1 MIVGAGM
8 VGAACA
14 LYMARAGLDVALLD
28 RGPVAAGTTG
38 AGEGDLLVS
47 DKGPGP
53 ELDLALLSGRL
64 WADLGEELGEAVEY
78 EAKGGVVVAA
88 TPEGLTALETF
99 AAGQRAAGV
108 EAVPVAADQLHSLEP
123 HLAPGLAGAVHYP
136 QDTQVMPALAAAH
149 LVRASG
155 ARLLTGRTVTEVLR
169 GADGAVRGVR
179 TDRGDVHA
187 PAVVNAAGTWGAAV
201 AGLAG
206 VFLPVLPRR
215 GFVLVTEPLPRRVRH
230 KVYAADRPMPATRSS
245 APSAAPAA
253 LPSLGGK
260 KRSYREPVAD
270 ALRAALI
277 AGELRAGEVYSAPT
291 LAARFGV
298 SATPVREAMLDL
310 AKEGLVD
317 TVPNK
322 GFRVTAVSEK
332 QLDEYTHIRSL
343 IEIPTTVQ
351 LATTADP
358 VSLEALRPAAREIV
372 TAAAAGDLIAYV
384 EADIRFHLGLLA
396 LAGNAHLVEV
406 VGDLRERSLLYGLNA
421 LVEAGRLQDS
431 AEEHLELLD
440 ALMDRDPEAVRRVMT
455 RHLGHV
461 RGLWAAH

>member
-1 MIVGAGM
+1 
-8 VGAACA
+8 
-14 LYMARAGLDVALLD
+14 
-28 RGPVAAGTTG
+28 
-38 AGEGDLLVS
+38 
-47 DKGPGP
+47 
-53 ELDLALLSGRL
+53 
-64 WADLGEELGEAVEY
+64 
-78 EAKGGVVVAA
+78 
-88 TPEGLTALETF
+88 
-99 AAGQRAAGV
+99 
-108 EAVPVAADQLHSLEP
+108 
-123 HLAPGLAGAVHYP
+123 
-136 QDTQVMPALAAAH
+136 
-149 LVRASG
+149 
-155 ARLLTGRTVTEVLR
+155 
-169 GADGAVRGVR
+169 
-179 TDRGDVHA
+179 
-187 PAVVNAAGTWGAAV
+187 
-201 AGLAG
+201 
-206 VFLPVLPRR
+206 
-215 GFVLVTEPLPRRVRH
+215 
-230 KVYAADRPMPATRSS
+230 MPATRSS

-253 LPSLGGK
+253 LPVLGGK
-260 KRSYREPVAD
+260 KSSYRERVAD

-406 VGDLRERSLLYGLNA
+406 VGDLRKRSRLYGLNA

-440 ALMDRDPEAVRRVMT
+440 ALVDRDPEAVRRVMA

>member
-1 MIVGAGM
+1 M
-8 VGAACA
+8 
-14 LYMARAGLDVALLD
+14 
-28 RGPVAAGTTG
+28 
-38 AGEGDLLVS
+38 S
-47 DKGPGP
+47 
-53 ELDLALLSGRL
+53 
-64 WADLGEELGEAVEY
+64 
-78 EAKGGVVVAA
+78 A
-88 TPEGLTALETF
+88 TP
-99 AAGQRAAGV
+99 
-108 EAVPVAADQLHSLEP
+108 
-123 HLAPGLAGAVHYP
+123 
-136 QDTQVMPALAAAH
+136 
-149 LVRASG
+149 
-155 ARLLTGRTVTEVLR
+155 
-169 GADGAVRGVR
+169 
-179 TDRGDVHA
+179 
-187 PAVVNAAGTWGAAV
+187 
-201 AGLAG
+201 
-206 VFLPVLPRR
+206 
-215 GFVLVTEPLPRRVRH
+215 
-230 KVYAADRPMPATRSS
+230 SS

-253 LPSLGGK
+253 LPVLGGK
-260 KRSYREPVAD
+260 KSSYRERVAD

-351 LATTADP
+351 LATTADR

-406 VGDLRERSLLYGLNA
+406 VGDLRKRSRLYGLDA

-440 ALMDRDPEAVRRVMT
+440 ALVDRDPEAVRRVMT

>member
-1 MIVGAGM
+1 
-8 VGAACA
+8 
-14 LYMARAGLDVALLD
+14 
-28 RGPVAAGTTG
+28 
-38 AGEGDLLVS
+38 
-47 DKGPGP
+47 
-53 ELDLALLSGRL
+53 
-64 WADLGEELGEAVEY
+64 
-78 EAKGGVVVAA
+78 
-88 TPEGLTALETF
+88 
-99 AAGQRAAGV
+99 
-108 EAVPVAADQLHSLEP
+108 
-123 HLAPGLAGAVHYP
+123 
-136 QDTQVMPALAAAH
+136 
-149 LVRASG
+149 
-155 ARLLTGRTVTEVLR
+155 
-169 GADGAVRGVR
+169 
-179 TDRGDVHA
+179 
-187 PAVVNAAGTWGAAV
+187 
-201 AGLAG
+201 
-206 VFLPVLPRR
+206 
-215 GFVLVTEPLPRRVRH
+215 
-230 KVYAADRPMPATRSS
+230 MPATRSS

-253 LPSLGGK
+253 LPVLGGK
-260 KRSYREPVAD
+260 KSSYRERVAD

-332 QLDEYTHIRSL
+332 QLDEYTHIRAL

-406 VGDLRERSLLYGLNA
+406 VGDLRKRSRLYGLHA

-440 ALMDRDPEAVRRVMT
+440 ALVDRDPEAVRRVMT